1 VDRLGC
7 IMSPDEAESQVR
19 SWLASERIE
28 VREQEDPRAQLHL
41 LVKYPQGKNGHM
53 FAIVIPKGRDLLAIS
68 SMTRVDE
75 GQQKSMR
82 DLMKTDDE
90 EWRSWMHECRMQL
103 ISSGVDWGIH
113 LGHAGKERPGPL
125 QAFNVSEPVWFDGL
139 TKNEMMQNLRRLWLA
154 KLGIIHEIKFTF
166 GKGTG
171 KPGPVDDWQN
181 KEVSGA
187 RTGRPSAP
195 QPKEIHTDDSMS
207 FGEGFDPSDW
217 I

>member
-1 VDRLGC
+1 
-7 IMSPDEAESQVR
+7 MSPDEVERLVR
-19 SWLASERIE
+19 SWLDSERIE
-28 VREQEDPRAQLHL
+28 IREQEDPRAQLHL
-41 LVKYPQGKNGHM
+41 LAKYPQGKNGHM

-75 GQQKSMR
+75 GQQESMK
-82 DLMKTDDE
+82 DLMKTDEE
-90 EWRSWMHECRMQL
+90 EWKSWMHECRMQL
-103 ISSGVDWGIH
+103 IASGGDWGIH
-113 LGHAGKERPGPL
+113 LGHSGKQRLGPL

-181 KEVSGA
+181 REKQ
-187 RTGRPSAP
+187 RPGVKKPSSQ

>member
-1 VDRLGC
+1 
-7 IMSPDEAESQVR
+7 MSPDEVERLVR
-19 SWLASERIE
+19 SWLDSERIE
-28 VREQEDPRAQLHL
+28 TREQEDPRAQLHL
-41 LVKYPQGKNGHM
+41 LAKYPQGKNGHM

-75 GQQKSMR
+75 GQQESMK
-82 DLMKTDDE
+82 DLMKTDEE
-90 EWRSWMHECRMQL
+90 EWKSWMHECRMQL
-103 ISSGVDWGIH
+103 IASGVDWGIH
-113 LGHAGKERPGPL
+113 LGHSGKQRLGPL

-171 KPGPVDDWQN
+171 KPGPVDDWQDRE
-181 KEVSGA
+181 KQRSG
-187 RTGRPSAP
+187 TKKSPSQ

>member
-1 VDRLGC
+1 
-7 IMSPDEAESQVR
+7 MSPDEVERLVR
-19 SWLASERIE
+19 SWLDSERIE
-28 VREQEDPRAQLHL
+28 TREQEDPRAQLHL
-41 LVKYPQGKNGHM
+41 LAKYPQGKNGHM

-75 GQQKSMR
+75 GQQESMK
-82 DLMKTDDE
+82 DLMKTDEE
-90 EWRSWMHECRMQL
+90 EWKSWMHECRMQL
-103 ISSGVDWGIH
+103 IASGVDWGIH
-113 LGHAGKERPGPL
+113 LGHSGKQRLGPL

-171 KPGPVDDWQN
+171 KPGPVDDWQDRE
-181 KEVSGA
+181 KQRSGA
-187 RTGRPSAP
+187 KKSPSQ

>member
-1 VDRLGC
+1 
-7 IMSPDEAESQVR
+7 MSPHEAENLVR
-19 SWLASERIE
+19 SWLANERIE
-28 VREQEDPRAQLHL
+28 IREQEDPRAQLHL

-53 FAIVIPKGRDLLAIS
+53 FAIIIPKGRDLLAIS

-82 DLMKTDDE
+82 DLMKTDEE

-103 ISSGVDWGIH
+103 IASGVDWGIH
-113 LGHAGKERPGPL
+113 LGHSGKERPGPL

-166 GKGTG
+166 GTGSG
-171 KPGPVDDWQN
+171 KPGPVDDWQDKN
-181 KEVSGA
+181 TSTTRA
-187 RTGRPSAP
+187 GRPSAP
-195 QPKEIHTDDSMS
+195 MPKEIHTDDSMS

>member
-1 VDRLGC
+1 MDRLGC
-7 IMSPDEAESQVR
+7 NMSPDEVESQVR

-28 VREQEDPRAQLHL
+28 IREQEDPRAQLHL

-82 DLMKTDDE
+82 DLMKTDNE

-103 ISSGVDWGIH
+103 IASGVDWGIH
-113 LGHAGKERPGPL
+113 LGHSGKERPGPL

-166 GKGTG
+166 GIGSG
-171 KPGPVDDWQN
+171 KPGPVDDWQD
-181 KEVSGA
+181 KQKSST

>member
-1 VDRLGC
+1 
-7 IMSPDEAESQVR
+7 MSPDEAERSVR
-19 SWLASERIE
+19 SWLDSERIE
-28 VREQEDPRAQLHL
+28 IREQKDPRAQLHL

-75 GQQKSMR
+75 GQQESMK
-82 DLMKTDDE
+82 DLMKTDEE
-90 EWRSWMHECRMQL
+90 EWKSWMHECRMQL
-103 ISSGVDWGIH
+103 IASGVDWGIH
-113 LGHAGKERPGPL
+113 LGHSGKQRLGPL

-171 KPGPVDDWQN
+171 KPGPVDDWQDRE
-181 KEVSGA
+181 KQRSGA
-187 RTGRPSAP
+187 QKTSTQ

>member
-1 VDRLGC
+1 
-7 IMSPDEAESQVR
+7 MSPDEVEGLIR
-19 SWLASERIE
+19 SWLDSERIE
-28 VREQEDPRAQLHL
+28 IREQDDPRAQLHL

-75 GQQKSMR
+75 GQQDSMR
-82 DLMKTDDE
+82 DLMKTDEE
-90 EWRSWMHECRMQL
+90 EWKSWMHECRMQL
-103 ISSGVDWGIH
+103 IASGVDWGIH
-113 LGHAGKERPGPL
+113 LGHSGKQRPGPL

-154 KLGIIHEIKFTF
+154 KLGIIHEIKYTF
-166 GKGTG
+166 GKGSG
-171 KPGPVDDWQN
+171 KPGPVDDWQDRA
-181 KEVSGA
+181 KQRSGSQK
-187 RTGRPSAP
+187 PSSQ

>member
-1 VDRLGC
+1 
-7 IMSPDEAESQVR
+7 MSPEDAEGLVR

-28 VREQEDPRAQLHL
+28 IQQQEDERAHLHL

-53 FAIVIPKGRDLLAIS
+53 FAIIIPKGRDLLAIS
-68 SMTRVDE
+68 SMTRVDA
-75 GQQKSMR
+75 GQQSSMVK
-82 DLMKTDDE
+82 LMKGDE
-90 EWRSWMHECRMQL
+90 DEWKSWIHECRMQL
-103 ISSGVDWGIH
+103 IASGVDWGIH
-113 LGHAGKERPGPL
+113 LGHSGNQRPGPL

-139 TKNEMMQNLRRLWLA
+139 SKNEMMQNLRRLWLA
-154 KLGIIHEIKFTF
+154 KLGIIHEIKYTF
-166 GKGTG
+166 GTGSG

-181 KEVSGA
+181 KQDAKA
-187 RTGRPSAP
+187 RPKTS

>member
-1 VDRLGC
+1 MNQLGPN
-7 IMSPDEAESQVR
+7 MSPDEVERLVR
-19 SWLASERIE
+19 SWLDSERIE
-28 VREQEDPRAQLHL
+28 IREQEDPRAQLHL
-41 LVKYPQGKNGHM
+41 LAKYPQGKNGHM

-75 GQQKSMR
+75 GQQESMK
-82 DLMKTDDE
+82 DLMKTDEE
-90 EWRSWMHECRMQL
+90 EWKSWMHECRMQL
-103 ISSGVDWGIH
+103 IASGGDWGIH
-113 LGHAGKERPGPL
+113 LGHSGKQRLGPL

-181 KEVSGA
+181 REKQ
-187 RTGRPSAP
+187 RPGVKKPSSQ

>member
-1 VDRLGC
+1 
-7 IMSPDEAESQVR
+7 MSPDEAENLVR
-19 SWLASERIE
+19 SWLANERIE
-28 VREQEDPRAQLHL
+28 IREQEDPRAQLHL

-53 FAIVIPKGRDLLAIS
+53 FAIIIPKGRDLLAIS

-82 DLMKTDDE
+82 DLMKTDEE

-103 ISSGVDWGIH
+103 IASGVDWGIH
-113 LGHAGKERPGPL
+113 LGHSEKERPGPL

-166 GKGTG
+166 GTGSG
-171 KPGPVDDWQN
+171 KPGPVDDWQDKN
-181 KEVSGA
+181 TSTTRA
-187 RTGRPSAP
+187 GRPSAP
-195 QPKEIHTDDSMS
+195 MPKEIHTDDSMS

>member
-1 VDRLGC
+1 
-7 IMSPDEAESQVR
+7 MSPDEVERLVR
-19 SWLASERIE
+19 SWLDSERIE
-28 VREQEDPRAQLHL
+28 IREQEDPRAQLHL
-41 LVKYPQGKNGHM
+41 LAKYPQGKNGHM

-75 GQQKSMR
+75 GQQESMK
-82 DLMKTDDE
+82 DLMKTDEE
-90 EWRSWMHECRMQL
+90 EWKSWMHECRMQL
-103 ISSGVDWGIH
+103 IASGVDWGIH
-113 LGHAGKERPGPL
+113 LGHSGKQRLGPL

-181 KEVSGA
+181 REKQ
-187 RTGRPSAP
+187 RPGVKKPSSQ

>member
-1 VDRLGC
+1 
-7 IMSPDEAESQVR
+7 
-19 SWLASERIE
+19 
-28 VREQEDPRAQLHL
+28 
-41 LVKYPQGKNGHM
+41 M
-53 FAIVIPKGRDLLAIS
+53 FAIIIPKGRDLLAIS

-82 DLMKTDDE
+82 DLMKTDEE

-103 ISSGVDWGIH
+103 IASGVDWGIH
-113 LGHAGKERPGPL
+113 LGHSGKERPGPL

-166 GKGTG
+166 GTGTG
-171 KPGPVDDWQN
+171 KPGPVDDWQDKN
-181 KEVSGA
+181 TSTTRA
-187 RTGRPSAP
+187 GRPAAP
-195 QPKEIHTDDSMS
+195 MPKEIHTDDSMS

>member
-1 VDRLGC
+1 
-7 IMSPDEAESQVR
+7 MSPDEVERTVR

-28 VREQEDPRAQLHL
+28 IREQEDPRAQMHL

-82 DLMKTDDE
+82 DLMKTDEE

-103 ISSGVDWGIH
+103 IASGVDWGIH
-113 LGHAGKERPGPL
+113 LGHSGKERPGPL

-166 GKGTG
+166 GTGTG
-171 KPGPVDDWQN
+171 KPGPVDDWQD
-181 KEVSGA
+181 KKTSGT
-187 RTGRPSAP
+187 RTGRPAAP

>member
-1 VDRLGC
+1 
-7 IMSPDEAESQVR
+7 MSPDEVERLVR
-19 SWLASERIE
+19 SWLDSERIE
-28 VREQEDPRAQLHL
+28 IREQEDPRAQLHL
-41 LVKYPQGKNGHM
+41 LAKYPQGKNGHM

-75 GQQKSMR
+75 GQQESMK
-82 DLMKTDDE
+82 DLMKTDEE
-90 EWRSWMHECRMQL
+90 EWKSWMHECRMQL
-103 ISSGVDWGIH
+103 IASGVDWGIH
-113 LGHAGKERPGPL
+113 LGHSGKQRLGPL

-171 KPGPVDDWQN
+171 KPGPVDDWQDRE
-181 KEVSGA
+181 KQRSGA
-187 RTGRPSAP
+187 KKSPSQ

>member
-7 IMSPDEAESQVR
+7 TMSPDEAEKLVR
-19 SWLASERIE
+19 TWLASERIE

-53 FAIVIPKGRDLLAIS
+53 FAIVIPKGRDLLAVS

-82 DLMKTDDE
+82 DLMKSDDE

-103 ISSGVDWGIH
+103 IASGVDWGIH
-113 LGHAGKERPGPL
+113 LGHSGKERPGPL

-166 GKGTG
+166 GTGTG
-171 KPGPVDDWQN
+171 KPGPVDDWQD
-181 KEVSGA
+181 KKTSST

-195 QPKEIHTDDSMS
+195 MPKEIHTDDSMS

>member
-1 VDRLGC
+1 
-7 IMSPDEAESQVR
+7 MSPDEVERTVR
-19 SWLASERIE
+19 SWLTSERIE
-28 VREQEDPRAQLHL
+28 IREQEDPRAQMHL

-103 ISSGVDWGIH
+103 IASGVDWGIH
-113 LGHAGKERPGPL
+113 LGHSGKERPGPL

-166 GKGTG
+166 GTGTG
-171 KPGPVDDWQN
+171 KPGPVDDWQD
-181 KEVSGA
+181 KKTSGA

>member
-1 VDRLGC
+1 
-7 IMSPDEAESQVR
+7 MSPADAEGLVR

-28 VREQEDPRAQLHL
+28 IREQEDKRAQLHL

-53 FAIVIPKGRDLLAIS
+53 FAIIIPKERDLLAIS

-75 GQQKSMR
+75 GQQKSMSE
-82 DLMKTDDE
+82 LMKSDE
-90 EWRSWMHECRMQL
+90 EEWKSWIHECRMQL
-103 ISSGVDWGIH
+103 IASGVDWGVH
-113 LGHAGKERPGPL
+113 LGHSGNQRPGPL

-166 GKGTG
+166 GIGSG
-171 KPGPVDDWQN
+171 KPGPVDDWRN
-181 KEVSGA
+181 RKESK
-187 RTGRPSAP
+187 TPTKPSESS

-207 FGEGFDPSDW
+207 FGEDFDPSDW

>member
-1 VDRLGC
+1 
-7 IMSPDEAESQVR
+7 MSPDEAEKLVR

-28 VREQEDPRAQLHL
+28 IREQEDPRAQLHL

-53 FAIVIPKGRDLLAIS
+53 FAIIIPKGRDLLAIS

-82 DLMKTDDE
+82 DLMKTEEE

-103 ISSGVDWGIH
+103 IASGVDWGIH
-113 LGHAGKERPGPL
+113 LGHSGKERPGPL

-166 GKGTG
+166 GTGTG
-171 KPGPVDDWQN
+171 KPGPVDDWQDKN
-181 KEVSGA
+181 TSTTRA
-187 RTGRPSAP
+187 GRPAAP
-195 QPKEIHTDDSMS
+195 MPKEIHTDDSMS

>member
-1 VDRLGC
+1 
-7 IMSPDEAESQVR
+7 MSPDEVESQVR

-28 VREQEDPRAQLHL
+28 IREQEDPRAQLHL

-82 DLMKTDDE
+82 DLMKTDNE

-103 ISSGVDWGIH
+103 IASGVDWGIH
-113 LGHAGKERPGPL
+113 LGHSGKERPGPL

-166 GKGTG
+166 GIGSG
-171 KPGPVDDWQN
+171 NPGPVDDWQD
-181 KEVSGA
+181 KQKSST